1 MTYPVGPLSGRLSG
15 GGGLSGGLSLEVI
28 TAPSYDGPY
37 EYTPTQ
43 STQTVQIDG
52 KQATQDIIIN
62 PIPSNYGLV
71 QWNGAYLMI
80 S

>member
-1 MTYPVGPLSGRLSG
+1 MRLTGTLTGRATLHGRLSIAEIVPE
-15 GGGLSGGLSLEVI
+15 L
-28 TAPSYDGPY
+28 YDGPY

>member
-1 MTYPVGPLSGRLSG
+1 MTYPVGTLSGRLSG
-15 GGGLSGGLSLEVI
+15 RGVLSGSVTI
-28 TAPSYDGPY
+28 SANVPSYNGPY

-43 STQTVQIDG
+43 ETQTVQIDG